1 MDAEKHLYK
10 QNFGDMRHMKILVLG
25 GTRFFGIHMVND
37 LIEKGHEVTIA
48 TRGQTPDYFGDS
60 VSRICFER
68 TDEDSIKAVIAG
80 THYDVIIDK
89 LAYCSNDIRKIMEAA
104 DFDKYICMSSTAVY
118 EPKHLNTVEDDFD
131 GKGGELIWCDRQ
143 DYPYD
148 VIKRQAEYA
157 LWQKYPDKNWIAVR
171 YPFVTGKD
179 DYTTR
184 LYFYVEHV
192 LKQLPMKVDNLDSKM
207 SFIRSDEAGKFL
219 SFLVDKDIKGA
230 INGSSKGTVSIRE
243 ILDYIEKETGYS
255 AVLSEDGDPAP
266 YNGEPEYSINT
277 DKAESLG
284 FSFTEVNDWIYG
296 LIDYYIDVAHEGLL
310 GLYDA

>member
-1 MDAEKHLYK
+1 
-10 QNFGDMRHMKILVLG
+10 MKILVLG

-48 TRGQTPDYFGDS
+48 TRGNTPDFFSDS
-60 VSRICFER
+60 VSRIRFER

-89 LAYCSNDIRKIMEAA
+89 IAYCSNDIRKIMESA
-104 DFDKYICMSSTAVY
+104 DCEKYIYMSSTAVY
-118 EPKHLNTVEDDFD
+118 NPLHPDTVEEDFD
-131 GKGGELIWCDRQ
+131 GMSGELIWCDRK

-148 VIKRQAEYA
+148 VIKRHAEYA
-157 LWQKYPDKNWIAVR
+157 LWQKYPEKNWIAVR

-192 LKQLPMKVDNLDSKM
+192 MKQLPMKIDNLDSQM
-207 SFIRSDEAGKFL
+207 SFIRSDEAGEFL
-219 SFLVDKDIKGA
+219 SFLVDKDFKGA
-230 INGSSKGTVSIRE
+230 VNGSSKGTVSIRE
-243 ILDYIEKETGYS
+243 ILDYLKNETGLD
-255 AVLSEDGDPAP
+255 AILSDDGEPAP

-277 DKAESLG
+277 SKAESLG
-284 FSFTEVNDWIYG
+284 YKFTDLKDWIYD
-296 LIDYYIDVAHEGLL
+296 LLDYYIDVAHEGML
-310 GLYDA
+310 GIFDML

>member
-1 MDAEKHLYK
+1 
-10 QNFGDMRHMKILVLG
+10 MKILVLG

-48 TRGQTPDYFGDS
+48 TRGKTPDNFGDS
-60 VSRICFER
+60 VSRIYFER

-89 LAYCSNDIRKIMEAA
+89 IAYCSNDIRKIMDSA
-104 DFDKYICMSSTAVY
+104 DCDKYIYMSSTAVY
-118 EPKHLNTVEDDFD
+118 DPKHINTVEDDFD
-131 GKGGELIWCDRQ
+131 GMGGELIWCDRQ

-179 DYTTR
+179 DYTER

-192 LKQLPMKVDNLDSKM
+192 MKQIPMKVDDPDSKM

-219 SFLVDKDIKGA
+219 AFLAGKDFRGA
-230 INGSSKGTVSIRE
+230 VNGSSKGTISIRE
-243 ILDYIEKETGYS
+243 ILDYLENVTGS
-255 AVLSEDGDPAP
+255 TAVLSDEGDSAP

-284 FSFTEVNDWIYG
+284 FSFTDLNDWIYG
-296 LIDYYIDVAHEGLL
+296 LLDYYLDVAHEDML
-310 GLYDA
+310 GIYD